1 MTTGVST
8 CLLNEPARKMK
19 KINLSQSKDLFKR
32 ALKSI
37 SGGVNSPVRSFKNVG
52 GEPIFFDHAKGC
64 HLYDVDGN
72 RFIDYVGS
80 WGPMI
85 LGHSADVTQ
94 KSIFTQLEKA
104 TSFGAPTLIEI
115 ELAEKIIELVPS
127 IEKVRMM
134 NSGTEAT
141 MTAIRLA
148 RGFTGRDIVIK
159 FEGCY
164 HGHADVLLAKAGSGV
179 LTLGIPDTPG
189 IPESVTSN
197 TIVLPFNDIEAVK
210 ETFSS
215 HANQIAAVIVEPVAG
230 NMGCIPPAPGYLE
243 TLREITEQDGSLLI
257 FDEVMTGFRLSKG
270 GAQEVYRIKPDLTAL
285 GKIIGG
291 GLPVGAL
298 GGSSQIMEHLAPL
311 GPVYQAG
318 TLSGNPLAMSA
329 GLSVLNQL
337 EDKMYQDLKES
348 TENFCLGLREIF
360 ETYSCK
366 VSINYVCGMF
376 SIFFGVDSAA
386 NFDEVNNSDTEKY
399 SRFFYSMLNRGIY
412 LAPSP
417 YELAFLSTA
426 HTQEIL
432 SETLKA
438 VEDTLKNQEL

>member
-1 MTTGVST
+1 MTFGVST
-8 CLLNEPARKMK
+8 CLLNEPAKKMK

-94 KSIFTQLEKA
+94 KSILTQLEKA

-210 ETFSS
+210 ETFSN
-215 HANQIAAVIVEPVAG
+215 HADQIAAVIVEPVAG

-243 TLREITEQDGSLLI
+243 TLRELTEQVGSLLI

-270 GAQEVYRIKPDLTAL
+270 GAQEVYGIKPDLTAL

-291 GLPVGAL
+291 GLPVGAV
-298 GGSSQIMEHLAPL
+298 GGSTKVMEHLAPL

-337 EDKMYQDLKES
+337 DDKMYENLKET

-366 VSINYVCGMF
+366 VSINCVCGMF
-376 SIFFGVDSAA
+376 SIFFGVDSVV

-399 SRFFYSMLNRGIY
+399 SRFFYAMLNRGIY

-426 HTQEIL
+426 HNQEIL
-432 SETLKA
+432 SETLTA
-438 VEDTLKNQEL
+438 TEDILKNREL

>member
-1 MTTGVST
+1 
-8 CLLNEPARKMK
+8 MK
-19 KINLSQSKDLFKR
+19 NINLRKSKNLFTR

-37 SGGVNSPVRSFKNVG
+37 AGGVNSPVRSFKNVG
-52 GEPIFFDHAKGC
+52 GEPIFFDSAQGC
-64 HLYDVDGN
+64 YLYDVDGN

-85 LGHSADVTQ
+85 LGHSAPVTQ
-94 KSIFTQLEKA
+94 QSVLAQLEKA
-104 TSFGAPTLIEI
+104 TSFGAPTLVEI

-141 MTAIRLA
+141 MTAVRLA

-197 TIVLPFNDIEAVK
+197 TIVLPFNDIDIVK
-210 ETFSS
+210 QTFLN
-215 HANQIAAVIVEPVAG
+215 HADQIAAIIVEPVAG
-230 NMGCIPPAPGYLE
+230 NMGCIPPVSGYLE
-243 TLREITEQDGSLLI
+243 VLRELTKQSGSLLI

-270 GAQEVYRIKPDLTAL
+270 GAQEVYDVKPDLTAL

-298 GGSSQIMEHLAPL
+298 GGSAQIMEYLAPL
-311 GPVYQAG
+311 GPIYQAG

-337 EDKMYQDLKES
+337 DNKIYRNLNETTEYLCSELKE
-348 TENFCLGLREIF
+348 LF
-360 ETYSCK
+360 ETYSCQ
-366 VSINYVCGMF
+366 VSMNHVCGMF
-376 SIFFGVDSAA
+376 SIFFGVETVE
-386 NFDEVNNSDTEKY
+386 NFDEVNKSDTEKIQPVFLFHVKP
-399 SRFFYSMLNRGIY
+399 RNLF
-412 LAPSP
+412 SP
-417 YELAFLSTA
+417 FS
-426 HTQEIL
+426 
-432 SETLKA
+432 
-438 VEDTLKNQEL
+438 V

>member
-8 CLLNEPARKMK
+8 CLLNEPAKKMK

-52 GEPIFFDHAKGC
+52 GEPIFFDHANGC

-85 LGHSADVTQ
+85 LGHSANVTQ
-94 KSIFTQLEKA
+94 KSILTQLEKA

-148 RGFTGRDIVIK
+148 RGFTGRDIVVK

-189 IPESVTSN
+189 IPESVTRN

-210 ETFSS
+210 ETFSN

-243 TLREITEQDGSLLI
+243 TLREITERNGSLLI

-329 GLSVLNQL
+329 GFSVLNQL
-337 EDKMYQDLKES
+337 EDKMYQDLKET

-432 SETLKA
+432 SETLNA

>member
-8 CLLNEPARKMK
+8 CLLNEPAKKMK

-85 LGHSADVTQ
+85 LGHSANVTQ
-94 KSIFTQLEKA
+94 KSILTQLEKA

-148 RGFTGRDIVIK
+148 RGFTGRDIVVK

-189 IPESVTSN
+189 IPESVTRN

-210 ETFSS
+210 ETFSN

-243 TLREITEQDGSLLI
+243 TLREITERDGSLLI

-329 GLSVLNQL
+329 GFSVLNQL
-337 EDKMYQDLKES
+337 EDKMYQDLKET

-432 SETLKA
+432 SETLNA

>member
-8 CLLNEPARKMK
+8 CLLNEPAKKMK

-85 LGHSADVTQ
+85 LGHSANVTQ
-94 KSIFTQLEKA
+94 KSILTQLEKA

-148 RGFTGRDIVIK
+148 RGFTGRDIVVK

-189 IPESVTSN
+189 IPESVTRN

-210 ETFSS
+210 ETFSN
-215 HANQIAAVIVEPVAG
+215 HADQIAAVIVEPVAG

-243 TLREITEQDGSLLI
+243 TLREITERDGSLLI

-329 GLSVLNQL
+329 GFSVLNQL
-337 EDKMYQDLKES
+337 EDKMYQDLKET

-432 SETLKA
+432 SETLNA

>member
-8 CLLNEPARKMK
+8 CLLNEPAKKMK

-85 LGHSADVTQ
+85 LGHSANVTQ
-94 KSIFTQLEKA
+94 KSILTQLEKA

-148 RGFTGRDIVIK
+148 RGFTGRDIVVK

-189 IPESVTSN
+189 IPESVTRN

-210 ETFSS
+210 ETFSN
-215 HANQIAAVIVEPVAG
+215 HADQIAAVIVEPVAG

-243 TLREITEQDGSLLI
+243 TLREITERDGSLLI

-329 GLSVLNQL
+329 GFSVLNQL
-337 EDKMYQDLKES
+337 EDKMYQDLKET

>member
-1 MTTGVST
+1 MTTEVST
-8 CLLNEPARKMK
+8 CLLNEPAKKMK

-85 LGHSADVTQ
+85 LGHSANVTQ
-94 KSIFTQLEKA
+94 KSILTQLEKA

-148 RGFTGRDIVIK
+148 RGFTGRDIIIK

-210 ETFSS
+210 ETFSN
-215 HANQIAAVIVEPVAG
+215 HADQIAAVIVEPVAG

-348 TENFCLGLREIF
+348 TENLCLGLREIF

-438 VEDTLKNQEL
+438 VEDILKNQEL

>member
-1 MTTGVST
+1 MTTRVST
-8 CLLNEPARKMK
+8 CLLNEPAKKMK

-85 LGHSADVTQ
+85 LGHSANVTQ
-94 KSIFTQLEKA
+94 KSILTQLEKA

-337 EDKMYQDLKES
+337 DDKMYQDLKES

-438 VEDTLKNQEL
+438 VEDILENQEL

>member
-8 CLLNEPARKMK
+8 CPLNEPAKKMK

-85 LGHSADVTQ
+85 LGHSANVTQ
-94 KSIFTQLEKA
+94 KSILTQLEKA

-164 HGHADVLLAKAGSGV
+164 HGHADILLAKAGSGV

-189 IPESVTSN
+189 IPESVTRN
-197 TIVLPFNDIEAVK
+197 TIVLPFNDIEAAK
-210 ETFSS
+210 ETFSN

-329 GLSVLNQL
+329 GFSVLNQL
-337 EDKMYQDLKES
+337 EDKMYQDLKET

-376 SIFFGVDSAA
+376 SIFFGVDSAV

-399 SRFFYSMLNRGIY
+399 SRFFYAMLNRGIY

-417 YELAFLSTA
+417 YELAFLSIA
-426 HTQEIL
+426 HSEDIL
-432 SETLKA
+432 NETLRA
-438 VEDTLKNQEL
+438 TEDILKNREL

>member
-8 CLLNEPARKMK
+8 CLLNEPAKKMK

-85 LGHSADVTQ
+85 LGHSANVTQ
-94 KSIFTQLEKA
+94 KSILTQLEKA

-148 RGFTGRDIVIK
+148 RGFTGRDIVVK

-189 IPESVTSN
+189 IPESVTRN

-210 ETFSS
+210 ETFSN
-215 HANQIAAVIVEPVAG
+215 HADQIAAVIVEPVAG

-243 TLREITEQDGSLLI
+243 TLREITERDGSLLI

-329 GLSVLNQL
+329 GYSVLNQL
-337 EDKMYQDLKES
+337 EDKMYQDLKET

>member
-8 CLLNEPARKMK
+8 CLLEEPAKKMK

-32 ALKSI
+32 ALESI

-85 LGHSADVTQ
+85 LGHSAYVTQ
-94 KSIFTQLEKA
+94 QSLLAQLEKA

-148 RGFTGRDIVIK
+148 RGFTGKDIIVK
-159 FEGCY
+159 FDGCY

-197 TIVLPFNDIEAVK
+197 TIVLPFNNIEAVK
-210 ETFSS
+210 ETFSN
-215 HANQIAAVIVEPVAG
+215 HVNQIAAVIIEPVAG

-243 TLREITEQDGSLLI
+243 TLREITEQAGSLLI

-270 GAQEVYRIKPDLTAL
+270 GAQEVYGIKPDLTAL

-291 GLPVGAL
+291 GLPVGAV
-298 GGSSQIMEHLAPL
+298 GGSIQIMEHLAPL

-337 EDKMYQDLKES
+337 DDKMYQSLKQT
-348 TENFCLGLREIF
+348 TENFCLGLGEIF

-366 VSINYVCGMF
+366 ASINYVCGMF
-376 SIFFGVDSAA
+376 SIFFGVDSPV
-386 NFDEVNNSDTEKY
+386 NLDEVNNCDTEKY
-399 SRFFYSMLNRGIY
+399 SRFFYAMLNRGIY

-426 HTQEIL
+426 HNQEIL
-432 SETLKA
+432 NETLGA
-438 VEDTLKNQEL
+438 VEDTLKNQEF

>member
-8 CLLNEPARKMK
+8 CLLNEPAKKMK

-85 LGHSADVTQ
+85 LGHSANVTQ
-94 KSIFTQLEKA
+94 KSILTQLEKA

-189 IPESVTSN
+189 IPESVTRN

-210 ETFSS
+210 ETFSN
-215 HANQIAAVIVEPVAG
+215 HADQIAAVIVEPVAG

-243 TLREITEQDGSLLI
+243 TLREITERDGSLLI

>member
-8 CLLNEPARKMK
+8 CPLNEPAKKMK

-32 ALKSI
+32 ALDSI

-52 GEPIFFDHAKGC
+52 GEPIFFDRAQGC

-189 IPESVTSN
+189 IPESVTRN

-432 SETLKA
+432 SETLNA

>member
-8 CLLNEPARKMK
+8 CLLSEPAKKMK

-85 LGHSADVTQ
+85 LGHSANVTQ
-94 KSIFTQLEKA
+94 KSILTQLEKA

-148 RGFTGRDIVIK
+148 RGFTGRDIVVK

-189 IPESVTSN
+189 IPESVTRN

-210 ETFSS
+210 ETFSN
-215 HANQIAAVIVEPVAG
+215 HADQIAAVIVEPVAG

-243 TLREITEQDGSLLI
+243 TLREITERDGSLLI

-329 GLSVLNQL
+329 GYSVLNQL
-337 EDKMYQDLKES
+337 EDKMYQDLKET

-438 VEDTLKNQEL
+438 VEDILKNQEL

>member
-8 CLLNEPARKMK
+8 CLLNEPAKKMK

-94 KSIFTQLEKA
+94 KSILTQLKKA

-148 RGFTGRDIVIK
+148 RGFTGREIVVK

-189 IPESVTSN
+189 IPESVTRN
-197 TIVLPFNDIEAVK
+197 TFVLPFNDIEAVK
-210 ETFSS
+210 ETFSN
-215 HANQIAAVIVEPVAG
+215 HADQIAAVIVEPVAG

-243 TLREITEQDGSLLI
+243 TLREITERNGSLLI

-270 GAQEVYRIKPDLTAL
+270 GAQEVYKIKPDLTAL

-329 GLSVLNQL
+329 GFSVLSQL
-337 EDKMYQDLKES
+337 EDKMYQDLKET

>member
-8 CLLNEPARKMK
+8 CLLNEPAKKMK

-85 LGHSADVTQ
+85 LGHSANVTQ
-94 KSIFTQLEKA
+94 KSILTQLEKA

-189 IPESVTSN
+189 IPESVTRN

-210 ETFSS
+210 ETFSN

-243 TLREITEQDGSLLI
+243 TLREITERDGSLLI

-337 EDKMYQDLKES
+337 EDKMYQDLKET

>member
-8 CLLNEPARKMK
+8 CLLNEPAKKMK

-85 LGHSADVTQ
+85 LGHSANVTQ
-94 KSIFTQLEKA
+94 KSILTQLEKA

-148 RGFTGRDIVIK
+148 RGFTGRDIVVK

-189 IPESVTSN
+189 IPESVTRN

-210 ETFSS
+210 ETFSN
-215 HANQIAAVIVEPVAG
+215 HADQIAAVIVEPVAG

-243 TLREITEQDGSLLI
+243 TLREITERDGSLLI

-337 EDKMYQDLKES
+337 EDKMYQDLKET

>member
-8 CLLNEPARKMK
+8 CLLNEPAKKMK

-85 LGHSADVTQ
+85 LGHSANVTQ
-94 KSIFTQLEKA
+94 KSILTQLEKA

-148 RGFTGRDIVIK
+148 RGFTGRDIVVK

-189 IPESVTSN
+189 IPESVTRN

-210 ETFSS
+210 ETFSN

-243 TLREITEQDGSLLI
+243 TLREITERDGSLLI

-270 GAQEVYRIKPDLTAL
+270 GAQEVYKIKPDLTAL

-329 GLSVLNQL
+329 GFSVLSQL
-337 EDKMYQDLKES
+337 EDKMYQDLKET

-376 SIFFGVDSAA
+376 SIFFGVDSAV

>member
-1 MTTGVST
+1 
-8 CLLNEPARKMK
+8 MK
-19 KINLSQSKDLFKR
+19 KINLSHSKSLFNR

-52 GEPIFFDHAKGC
+52 GEPIFFDRAKGC

-94 KSIFTQLEKA
+94 KSVLAQLEKA
-104 TSFGAPTLIEI
+104 TSFGAPTQIEI

-127 IEKVRMM
+127 IENVRMT

-148 RGFTGRDIVIK
+148 RGFTCRDIFIK

-189 IPESVTSN
+189 IPKSVTSN
-197 TIVLPFNDIEAVK
+197 TIVLPFNDVQAVK
-210 ETFSS
+210 DAFSK
-215 HANQIAAVIVEPVAG
+215 HGGQIAAVIVEPVAG
-230 NMGCIPPAPGYLE
+230 NMGCIPPAAGYLE
-243 TLREITEQDGSLLI
+243 TLRDLTEQSGSLLI

-270 GAQEVYRIKPDLTAL
+270 GAQELYGVKPDLTAL

-291 GLPVGAL
+291 GLPVGAI
-298 GGSSQIMEHLAPL
+298 GGSLQIMEHLAPL
-311 GPVYQAG
+311 GAVYQAG
-318 TLSGNPLAMSA
+318 TLSGNPLAMAA

-337 EDKMYQDLKES
+337 DHHMYKNLSDATENLCSGLKE
-348 TENFCLGLREIF
+348 LF
-360 ETYSCK
+360 ETYSCQ
-366 VSINYVCGMF
+366 VTINYVCGMF
-376 SIFFGVDSAA
+376 SLFFGVESVK
-386 NFDEVNNSDTEKY
+386 NFEQVNQSDTEKY
-399 SRFFYSMLNRGIY
+399 SRFFYAMLNRGIY

-417 YELAFLSTA
+417 YELAFLSTK
-426 HTQEIL
+426 HDREIL
-432 SETLKA
+432 DETLSA
-438 VEDTLKNQEL
+438 TEDILRSKEL

>member
-8 CLLNEPARKMK
+8 CLLNEPAKKMK

-94 KSIFTQLEKA
+94 KSILTQLKKA

-148 RGFTGRDIVIK
+148 RGFTGRDIVVK

-210 ETFSS
+210 ETFSN

-243 TLREITEQDGSLLI
+243 TLREITERNGSLLI

-270 GAQEVYRIKPDLTAL
+270 GAQEVYKIKPDLTAL

-329 GLSVLNQL
+329 GLSVLSQL
-337 EDKMYQDLKES
+337 EDKMYQDLKET

>member
-1 MTTGVST
+1 
-8 CLLNEPARKMK
+8 MK

-52 GEPIFFDHAKGC
+52 GKPIFFDRAKGC
-64 HLYDVDGN
+64 QLYDIDGN

-94 KSIFTQLEKA
+94 KSILSQLEKA

-148 RGFTGRDIVIK
+148 RGFTGRDIIIK

-210 ETFSS
+210 ETFSN
-215 HANQIAAVIVEPVAG
+215 HADKIAAVIVEPVAG

-243 TLREITEQDGSLLI
+243 TLRELTERVGSLLI

-270 GAQEVYRIKPDLTAL
+270 GAQEVYGIKPDLTAL

-291 GLPVGAL
+291 GLPVGAV
-298 GGSSQIMEHLAPL
+298 GGSTKVMEHLAPL

-318 TLSGNPLAMSA
+318 TLSGNPLAMAA

-337 EDKMYQDLKES
+337 DDKMYENLKET

-366 VSINYVCGMF
+366 VAINCVCGMF
-376 SIFFGVDSAA
+376 SIFFGVDSVV
-386 NFDEVNNSDTEKY
+386 NFDEVNNSDTGKY
-399 SRFFYSMLNRGIY
+399 SRFFYAMLNRGIY

-426 HTQEIL
+426 HNQEIL
-432 SETLKA
+432 SETLTA
-438 VEDTLKNQEL
+438 TEDILRNREL

>member
-1 MTTGVST
+1 MSK
-8 CLLNEPARKMK
+8 EPARSMK
-19 KINLSQSKDLFKR
+19 KINLSQSKSLFKR
-32 ALKSI
+32 AVKSI

-52 GEPIFFDHAKGC
+52 GEPIFFDHAQGC

-85 LGHSADVTQ
+85 LGHSANVTQ
-94 KSIFTQLEKA
+94 QSILAQLEKA

-127 IEKVRMM
+127 IERVRMM

-148 RGFTGRDIVIK
+148 RGFTGRDIVVK

-164 HGHADVLLAKAGSGV
+164 HGHGDMLLAKAGSGV

-189 IPESVTSN
+189 IPESATRN
-197 TIVLPFNDIEAVK
+197 TIVLPFNNIEAVK
-210 ETFSS
+210 ETFSN
-215 HANQIAAVIVEPVAG
+215 HADQIAAVIIEPVAG
-230 NMGCIPPAPGYLE
+230 NMGCIPPATGYLE
-243 TLREITEQDGSLLI
+243 TLRELTEQSGSLLI

-270 GAQEVYRIKPDLTAL
+270 GAQEVYGIKPDLTAL

-291 GLPVGAL
+291 GLPVGAV
-298 GGSSQIMEHLAPL
+298 GGSAKVMEYLAPT

-337 EDKMYQDLKES
+337 DDKMYENLRKT
-348 TENFCLGLREIF
+348 TENFCLELKEIF
-360 ETYSCK
+360 ETYSCS
-366 VSINYVCGMF
+366 VSINCVCGMF
-376 SIFFGVDSAA
+376 SIFFGVDSVV

-399 SRFFYSMLNRGIY
+399 SRFFYAMLNRGIY

-417 YELAFLSTA
+417 YELAFLSIA
-426 HTQEIL
+426 HSEDIL
-432 SETLKA
+432 NKTLRA
-438 VEDTLKNQEL
+438 TEDILKNREL

>member
-8 CLLNEPARKMK
+8 RLLNEPAKKMK

-85 LGHSADVTQ
+85 LGHSANVTQ
-94 KSIFTQLEKA
+94 NSILTQLEKA

-179 LTLGIPDTPG
+179 LTLGLPDTPG

>member
-8 CLLNEPARKMK
+8 CLLNEPAKKMK
-19 KINLSQSKDLFKR
+19 KINLSQSKNLFKR

-52 GEPIFFDHAKGC
+52 GEPIFFDHAKDC

-85 LGHSADVTQ
+85 LGHSANVTQ
-94 KSIFTQLEKA
+94 KSILTQLEKA

-189 IPESVTSN
+189 IPESVTRN

-329 GLSVLNQL
+329 GYSVLNQL
-337 EDKMYQDLKES
+337 EDKMYQDLKET

>member
-1 MTTGVST
+1 MTTEVST
-8 CLLNEPARKMK
+8 CLLNEPAKKMK

-85 LGHSADVTQ
+85 LGHSANVTQ
-94 KSIFTQLEKA
+94 KSILTQLEKA

-189 IPESVTSN
+189 IPESVTRN

-210 ETFSS
+210 ETFSN
-215 HANQIAAVIVEPVAG
+215 HADQIAAVIVEPVAG

-243 TLREITEQDGSLLI
+243 TLREITERDGSLLI

-329 GLSVLNQL
+329 GFSVLNQL
-337 EDKMYQDLKES
+337 EDKMYQDLKET

-438 VEDTLKNQEL
+438 VEDILKNQEL

>member
-8 CLLNEPARKMK
+8 CLLNEPAKKMK

-85 LGHSADVTQ
+85 LGHSANVTQ
-94 KSIFTQLEKA
+94 KSILTQLEKA

-189 IPESVTSN
+189 IPESVTRN
-197 TIVLPFNDIEAVK
+197 TIVLPFNDIEAAK
-210 ETFSS
+210 ETFSN

-329 GLSVLNQL
+329 GYSVLNQL
-337 EDKMYQDLKES
+337 EDKMYQDLKET

>member
-8 CLLNEPARKMK
+8 CLLNEPAKKMK

-85 LGHSADVTQ
+85 LGHSANVTQ
-94 KSIFTQLEKA
+94 KSILTQLEKA

-148 RGFTGRDIVIK
+148 RGFTGRDIIIK

-210 ETFSS
+210 ETFSN
-215 HANQIAAVIVEPVAG
+215 HADQIAAVIVEPVAG

-243 TLREITEQDGSLLI
+243 TLREITERDGSLLI

-329 GLSVLNQL
+329 GFSVLSQL
-337 EDKMYQDLKES
+337 EDKMYQDLKET

>member
-8 CLLNEPARKMK
+8 CLLNEPAKKMK

-52 GEPIFFDHAKGC
+52 GEPLFFDHAKGC

-94 KSIFTQLEKA
+94 KSILTQLKKA

-148 RGFTGRDIVIK
+148 RGFTGRDIVVK

-164 HGHADVLLAKAGSGV
+164 HGHADVLLAKAGSGI

-189 IPESVTSN
+189 IPESVTRN

-210 ETFSS
+210 ETFSN
-215 HANQIAAVIVEPVAG
+215 HADQIAAVIVEPVAG

-243 TLREITEQDGSLLI
+243 TLREITERDGSLLI

-329 GLSVLNQL
+329 GFSVLSQL
-337 EDKMYQDLKES
+337 EDKMYQDLKET

-432 SETLKA
+432 SETLNA

>member
-8 CLLNEPARKMK
+8 CLLNEPAKKMK

-85 LGHSADVTQ
+85 LGHSANVTQ
-94 KSIFTQLEKA
+94 KSILTQLEKA

-148 RGFTGRDIVIK
+148 RGFTGRDIVVK

-189 IPESVTSN
+189 IPESVTRN

-210 ETFSS
+210 ETFSN
-215 HANQIAAVIVEPVAG
+215 HADQIAAVIVEPVAG

-243 TLREITEQDGSLLI
+243 TLREITERDGSLLI
-257 FDEVMTGFRLSKG
+257 FDEVLTGFRLSKG

-337 EDKMYQDLKES
+337 EDKMYQDLKET
-348 TENFCLGLREIF
+348 TENFCLGLRETF

>member
-1 MTTGVST
+1 MSTGVST
-8 CLLNEPARKMK
+8 RLLNEPAKKMK
-19 KINLSQSKDLFKR
+19 KINLSQSKDFFKR

-127 IEKVRMM
+127 IERVRMM

-210 ETFSS
+210 ETFSN
-215 HANQIAAVIVEPVAG
+215 HADQIAAVIVEPVAG

-243 TLREITEQDGSLLI
+243 TLREITERDGSLLI

-291 GLPVGAL
+291 GLPVGAV
-298 GGSSQIMEHLAPL
+298 GGSIQVMEHLAPL

-329 GLSVLNQL
+329 GLSVLNRL
-337 EDKMYQDLKES
+337 DDKMYEDLRKS

-426 HTQEIL
+426 HTQETL

>member
-8 CLLNEPARKMK
+8 CLLNEPAKKMK

-85 LGHSADVTQ
+85 LGHSANVTQ
-94 KSIFTQLEKA
+94 KSILTQLKKA

-148 RGFTGRDIVIK
+148 RGFTGRDIVVK

-189 IPESVTSN
+189 IPESVTRN

-210 ETFSS
+210 ETFSN

-243 TLREITEQDGSLLI
+243 TLREITERNGSLLI

-270 GAQEVYRIKPDLTAL
+270 GAQEVYKIKPDLTAL

-329 GLSVLNQL
+329 GFSVLSQL
-337 EDKMYQDLKES
+337 EDKMYQDLKET

>member
-8 CLLNEPARKMK
+8 CLLNEPAKKMK

-94 KSIFTQLEKA
+94 KSILTQLKKA

-148 RGFTGRDIVIK
+148 RGFTGRDIVVK

-189 IPESVTSN
+189 IPESVTRN

-210 ETFSS
+210 ETFSN
-215 HANQIAAVIVEPVAG
+215 HADQIAAVIVEPVAG

-243 TLREITEQDGSLLI
+243 TLREITERNGSLLI

-270 GAQEVYRIKPDLTAL
+270 GAQEVYKIKPDLTAL

-329 GLSVLNQL
+329 GFSVLSQL
-337 EDKMYQDLKES
+337 EDKMYQDLKET

>member
-1 MTTGVST
+1 
-8 CLLNEPARKMK
+8 MK

-52 GEPIFFDHAKGC
+52 GKPIFFDRAKGC
-64 HLYDVDGN
+64 QLYDIDGN

-94 KSIFTQLEKA
+94 KSILSQLEKA

-270 GAQEVYRIKPDLTAL
+270 GAQEVYGIKPDLTAL

-291 GLPVGAL
+291 GLPVGAV
-298 GGSSQIMEHLAPL
+298 GGSAKVMEYLAPT

-337 EDKMYQDLKES
+337 DDKMYENLRKT
-348 TENFCLGLREIF
+348 TENFCLELKEIF
-360 ETYSCK
+360 ETYSCS
-366 VSINYVCGMF
+366 VSINCVCGMF
-376 SIFFGVDSAA
+376 SIFFGVDSVV

-399 SRFFYSMLNRGIY
+399 SRFFYAMLNRGIY

-417 YELAFLSTA
+417 YELAFLSIA
-426 HTQEIL
+426 HSEDIL
-432 SETLKA
+432 NKTLRA
-438 VEDTLKNQEL
+438 TEDILKNREL

>member
-1 MTTGVST
+1 
-8 CLLNEPARKMK
+8 MK
-19 KINLSQSKDLFKR
+19 NINLIKSKNLFKR
-32 ALKSI
+32 ALNSI
-37 SGGVNSPVRSFKNVG
+37 AGGVNSPVRSFKNVG
-52 GEPIFFDHAKGC
+52 GEPIFFDSAQGC
-64 HLYDVDGN
+64 YLYDVDGN

-85 LGHSADVTQ
+85 LGHSATVTQ
-94 KSIFTQLEKA
+94 QSVLAQLEKA
-104 TSFGAPTLIEI
+104 TSFGAPTLVEI

-141 MTAIRLA
+141 MTAVRLA

-197 TIVLPFNDIEAVK
+197 TIVLPFNDIDAVK
-210 ETFSS
+210 QTFLNN
-215 HANQIAAVIVEPVAG
+215 ADQIAAIIVEPVAG
-230 NMGCIPPAPGYLE
+230 NMGCIPPASGYLE
-243 TLREITEQDGSLLI
+243 VLRELTKQSGSLLI

-270 GAQEVYRIKPDLTAL
+270 GAQEVYDVKPDLTAL

-298 GGSSQIMEHLAPL
+298 GGSAQIMEYLAPL

-337 EDKMYQDLKES
+337 DNKMYRNLNETTEYLCSKLKE
-348 TENFCLGLREIF
+348 LF
-360 ETYSCK
+360 EAYSCQ
-366 VSINYVCGMF
+366 VSINHVCGMF
-376 SIFFGVDSAA
+376 SIFFGVETVE
-386 NFDEVNNSDTEKY
+386 NFDEVNKSDTERY
-399 SRFFYSMLNRGIY
+399 SRFFYAMLNRGIY

-417 YELAFLSTA
+417 YELAFLGTS
-426 HTQEIL
+426 HNQSIL
-432 SETLKA
+432 DETLKA
-438 VEDTLKNQEL
+438 AEDTLKNKEL

>member
-8 CLLNEPARKMK
+8 CLLNEPAKKMK
-19 KINLSQSKDLFKR
+19 KINLSQSKDFFKR

-94 KSIFTQLEKA
+94 KNILAQLEKA

-291 GLPVGAL
+291 GLPW
-298 GGSSQIMEHLAPL
+298 EH
-311 GPVYQAG
+311 
-318 TLSGNPLAMSA
+318 
-329 GLSVLNQL
+329 
-337 EDKMYQDLKES
+337 
-348 TENFCLGLREIF
+348 
-360 ETYSCK
+360 
-366 VSINYVCGMF
+366 
-376 SIFFGVDSAA
+376 
-386 NFDEVNNSDTEKY
+386 
-399 SRFFYSMLNRGIY
+399 
-412 LAPSP
+412 
-417 YELAFLSTA
+417 
-426 HTQEIL
+426 
-432 SETLKA
+432 
-438 VEDTLKNQEL
+438 

>member
-8 CLLNEPARKMK
+8 CLLNEPAKKMK

-85 LGHSADVTQ
+85 LGHSANVTQ
-94 KSIFTQLEKA
+94 KSILTQLEKA

-148 RGFTGRDIVIK
+148 RGFTGRDIVVK

-189 IPESVTSN
+189 IPESVTRN

-210 ETFSS
+210 ETFSN

-243 TLREITEQDGSLLI
+243 TLREITERNGSLLI

-270 GAQEVYRIKPDLTAL
+270 GAQEVYKIKPDLTAL

-329 GLSVLNQL
+329 GFSVLSQL
-337 EDKMYQDLKES
+337 EDKMYQDLKET

>member
-8 CLLNEPARKMK
+8 CPLNEPAKKMK

-85 LGHSADVTQ
+85 LGHSANVTQ
-94 KSIFTQLEKA
+94 KSILTQLEKA

-148 RGFTGRDIVIK
+148 RGFTGRDIVVK

-189 IPESVTSN
+189 IPESVTRN
-197 TIVLPFNDIEAVK
+197 TIVLPFNDIEAAK
-210 ETFSS
+210 ETFSN

-438 VEDTLKNQEL
+438 VEDILKNQEL

>member
-8 CLLNEPARKMK
+8 CLLNEPAKKMK

-85 LGHSADVTQ
+85 LGHSANVTQ
-94 KSIFTQLEKA
+94 KSILTQLEKA

-148 RGFTGRDIVIK
+148 RGFTGRDIVVK

-189 IPESVTSN
+189 IPESVTRN

-210 ETFSS
+210 ETFSN

-243 TLREITEQDGSLLI
+243 TLREITERDGSLLI

-329 GLSVLNQL
+329 GFSVLNQL
-337 EDKMYQDLKES
+337 EDKMYQDLKET
-348 TENFCLGLREIF
+348 TENFCLGLRETF

-432 SETLKA
+432 SETLNA